1 MAFGQFRVM
10 VAVLPALSV
19 FPVPMSVLAVTSV
32 MFPEE
37 SPSQSLTIW
46 VFSVPELP
54 TVISVVS
61 SSKRMFSV

>member
-1 MAFGQFRVM
+1 MPFGQFSVM

-19 FPVPMSVLAVTSV
+19 FPEPMSVLAVTSV

-54 TVISVVS
+54 TVISVSVVA
-61 SSKRMFSV
+61 KRTFSV